1 VSEGYRKASNQRFFL
16 RFKLRTLFIV
26 VALVAM
32 ALAAYPRIRR
42 FVQWY
47 ETRKIV
53 SRWAETL
60 ERKPDKA
67 ESFTM
72 NSPIGG
78 RLAEMTVEATITRD
92 EKGFIE
98 RTTIGAYSISDP
110 KRFFVIPPGKWVDD
124 IDQVIEEWDKYRAG
138 PQK

>member
-1 VSEGYRKASNQRFFL
+1 
-16 RFKLRTLFIV
+16 
-26 VALVAM
+26 M

-60 ERKPDKA
+60 ERKPDKP
-67 ESFTM
+67 ESFSM
-72 NSPIGG
+72 QNASGSF
-78 RLAEMTVEATITRD
+78 LAVMTVEPAITRD

-98 RTTIGAYSISDP
+98 KATIGAHSISDP

-124 IDQVIEEWDKYRAG
+124 IDQVIEEWDKYRSG
-138 PQK
+138 SEN